1 MALTVTIIEKYSIGD
16 RMEVVADVVFD
27 SSYALGGEAV
37 TAANFGFDL
46 EIKHVA
52 CGVARSPLATDLA
65 VVLDFDKANLK
76 LVAFWGDNANAAAG
90 PLVEV
95 PATTNLSAY
104 TARVVAKGR

>member
-1 MALTVTIIEKYSIGD
+1 MALTVTIVDEYVIGD
-16 RMEVVADVVFD
+16 RKEVVADVTFD
-27 SSYALGGEAV
+27 SSYSIGGEAI
-37 TAANFGFDL
+37 TAANLGFDL
-46 EIKHVA
+46 EIKHIV

-76 LVAFWGDNANAAAG
+76 LVAFWGDNANAAAA

-95 PATTNLSAY
+95 PNTTNLSAY